1 MAQDVEATLP
11 KSQEELEELVETF
24 EGKTRHL
31 GGTAGW
37 LITAALVLMSLY
49 HLYAA
54 QATFIRQIHLT
65 IHLLFVLILTFLLYP
80 GRKVSWA
87 RITPADVGLA
97 LLTVIALGYV
107 FIDFDAFIYRTV
119 IPTRWD
125 LLFGTITILL
135 VLEATRRTVGNAL
148 LILVVAF
155 LVYAFVGPSLPPP
168 FTHRGYDLA
177 RIVGQLY
184 MTLEG
189 IFGVPLEVSAT
200 FIILFTIYGSFLE
213 QSGAGKFFV
222 DLALALTG
230 RRRTGAGQA
239 VTVASFLLG
248 GPSGSGVATTVTVG
262 AIAYPLLK
270 RAGYDRE
277 SAGGLLSAGGI
288 GAVISPPILGAA
300 AFIIAEILRISYLQV
315 MKMAI
320 IPTVL
325 YYLAIF
331 FMIELDARRLHL
343 RRVEIATEN
352 PIRLVLRYGYF
363 LSSLVV
369 IPLFMIWGFT
379 AINAVLWATII
390 ALLTSFVRRETAL
403 VVGAPTGRSHPA
415 WPWLIVVVV
424 GAALVWVILRR
435 EALSLTSAV
444 VWAVVAAF
452 FLVAA
457 LTRRLGIGKISLNA
471 DKGVA
476 ALANGS
482 RQVLSVA
489 VTTAAAGIIVGVT
502 NLTGLGLKIADIIV
516 SAAGGNL
523 LLTLVFAA
531 IALWVLGLALPIT
544 ATYIIAAVM
553 VAPAL
558 TRLGVSELASHMF
571 IFYYAVLSEVSP
583 PVGLS
588 PMAAAALTGGNAF
601 KTMLQAWKYTL
612 PAFVVPFMFTV
623 HPAGLG
629 LLLETKVW
637 TDVAK
642 VTLTAVIGLAA
653 LAAGASGW
661 LLRRTTWLERALLV
675 GAGLLLVYPDTRL
688 DLVAAAVVG
697 TVIILQVM
705 KPLPAEAASSGGG

>member
-1 MAQDVEATLP
+1 MTQDVELPLP

-119 IPTRWD
+119 IPTQWD

-320 IPTVL
+320 IPTIL

-369 IPLFMIWGFT
+369 IPLFMLWGFT

-403 VVGAPTGRSHPA
+403 VVGAQTQRSHPA
-415 WPWLIVVVV
+415 WPWLIVAVVAT
-424 GAALVWVILRR
+424 GLVWVILRR
-435 EALSLTSAV
+435 GALSLTSAV

-457 LTRRLGIGKISLNA
+457 LTRRLGIGKIALDA

-523 LLTLVFAA
+523 LLTLVFAG

-688 DLVAAAVVG
+688 DLIAAAVVG
-697 TVIILQVM
+697 TVIILQVT

>member
-1 MAQDVEATLP
+1 MTQDVEATLP

-87 RITPADVGLA
+87 RITPADAGLA
-97 LLTVIALGYV
+97 LLTAIALGYV

-119 IPTRWD
+119 IPTQWD

-155 LVYAFVGPSLPPP
+155 LVYAFVGPWLPPP
-168 FTHRGYDLA
+168 FTHRGYDLT

-320 IPTVL
+320 IPTIL

-369 IPLFMIWGFT
+369 IPLFMLWGFT

-415 WPWLIVVVV
+415 WPWLIAVAV
-424 GAALVWVILRR
+424 GAALVWVIRQRASLP
-435 EALSLTSAV
+435 LTSAV

-457 LTRRLGIGKISLNA
+457 LTRRLGIGKIALNA

-516 SAAGGNL
+516 SAGGGNL

-588 PMAAAALTGGNAF
+588 PMAAAALTGGNTF